1 MPIRDTEDVIYST
14 SLERARPE
22 ACEDGERG
30 TVHRERWR
38 VNRWPLVSE
47 GPYWSGRTNERP
59 RLHRSIHASPCQFT
73 DHWLLPYAMGCI

>member
-1 MPIRDTEDVIYST
+1 MPIRDTEDIIYST

-38 VNRWPLVSE
+38 VNRWPLVRE
-47 GPYWSGRTNERP
+47 GGTVGQIRGLAYIDPFMHVPANSLTIGFY
-59 RLHRSIHASPCQFT
+59 LI
-73 DHWLLPYAMGCI
+73 DAMGCI